1 MNVQP
6 ETPVG
11 RSSNSLELMKPSDIQ
26 LEVRNRQRK
35 WPINV
40 DLVLEIGTWVAEAL
54 FEHQSAEISVQ
65 LLAPTRMAEVNQD
78 FLQHEG
84 ATDVITFDLSE
95 EEMPDFLM
103 GEILVCPEVA
113 SKQSKEFGTPWHEEV
128 IRYVIHGLL
137 HLRGFDDLEPKKRKV
152 MKRHENKWVI
162 KVAQQFDLEG
172 LIVR

>member
-1 MNVQP
+1 MNH
-6 ETPVG
+6 
-11 RSSNSLELMKPSDIQ
+11 SDIQ

-40 DLVLEIGTWVAEAL
+40 DLVHEIGTWVAETL

-65 LLAPTRMAEVNQD
+65 FLPSTRMAEVNQD
-78 FLQHEG
+78 FLEHEG

-95 EEMPDFLM
+95 ETMPEYLI

-113 SKQSKEFGTPWHEEV
+113 SKQSVEFNTQWHEEA

-137 HLRGFDDLEPKKRKV
+137 HLKGFDDLEPEKRKV
-152 MKRHENKWVI
+152 MKRHENNWMK
-162 KVAQQFDLEG
+162 KAAQRFNLDDL
-172 LIVR
+172 IAK

>member
-1 MNVQP
+1 
-6 ETPVG
+6 
-11 RSSNSLELMKPSDIQ
+11 MKDSDIQ

-40 DLVLEIGTWVAEAL
+40 DLVSEIGTWVAEGL

-65 LLAPTRMAEVNQD
+65 FLPSTRMAEVNQD

-95 EEMPDFLM
+95 KAMPDFLI

-113 SKQSKEFGTPWHEEV
+113 SRQSIEFGTQWHEEA

-137 HLRGFDDLEPKKRKV
+137 HLKGFDDLEPEKRKV
-152 MKRHENKWVI
+152 MKRHENNWMR
-162 KVAQQFDLEG
+162 KVAKQFRLEG
-172 LIVR
+172 LIVK